1 MLDLPGAVRIIQN
14 LMRELLR
21 PELQLVEYCQH
32 VMDQTQHMLD
42 FDIGW
47 LLLREGD
54 WLRVVAAD
62 RAHSGDIGRS
72 LPVADSVCGYC
83 ALQRQPVNIPNLA
96 DMPDPFR
103 CLYKSLSEKTMRSEL
118 AVPLLVGDH
127 AIGVLNLESSRE
139 NAFDVV
145 AQEFLTLLVSYVA
158 IAVTLARSRQEAAAL
173 GRIGLDLA
181 RQTEMDTVVRSVL
194 AHALALVQGQ
204 FGQVLLREGDRL
216 VVRYTTNQPPADLNL
231 AVDIHDSV
239 SGLAL
244 LELRPV
250 IVPEV
255 TRCDYL
261 VVNLPQTPTG
271 GLPELLLR
279 TTERPRYKRALEAN
293 KASIAAEYALPI
305 CAQGQVIGVL
315 NVETPRPEGFSPEQ
329 REALL
334 AFVGAHSERLA
345 EALLSSRTEVLGELL
360 DQALRCVES
369 SFGQVLSCS
378 GDDLVIEQTTGGE
391 RIGTRVPLNQ
401 SVTGRAVHTG
411 APVYV
416 PDVGQDPDY
425 QRYLGEEMKSELVV
439 PMLLGDQAI
448 GVLNIESPIPGF
460 FTGEHARLL
469 EAFASQAAVAID
481 RTRKF
486 ESQKLAELGSLAGDI
501 VHRLNNPLGAISM
514 RLELLQ
520 RKDFYAEMCAS
531 YPYFDQVIQ
540 QVQADLN
547 TAKATIQELRS
558 VLIPESARLRPVALR
573 AAIVEALDKANLP
586 ASIHVWLDLPDETPP
601 VLANDRLINVFW
613 NLLDNAR
620 KAMPEGG
627 QLNISAAT
635 RPDEDWVWIRVQDTG
650 MGIPAWRL
658 ELIFEVDET
667 TPHDS
672 YAPARGLGLW
682 WTRAHVESFGGH
694 ISVESQEGIGTCV
707 TLGLRRAD

>member
-14 LMRELLR
+14 LMRELLQ
-21 PELQLVEYCQH
+21 PELQLVEYCQF
-32 VMDQTQHMLD
+32 VMDQTQQVLD

-47 LLLREGD
+47 LLLRDGD
-54 WLRVVAAD
+54 WLRVVAAV
-62 RAHSGDIGRS
+62 RQHAGDIGRS
-72 LPVADSVCGYC
+72 LPIADSVCGYC
-83 ALQRQPVNIPNLA
+83 ALQHRPVNIPNLA
-96 DMPDPFR
+96 DMAEPFR
-103 CLYKSLSEKTMRSEL
+103 RIYKSPSEKTMRSEL
-118 AVPLLVGDH
+118 AMPLLVGDH

-139 NAFDVV
+139 NAFDAEV
-145 AQEFLTLLVSYVA
+145 QEFLTLLVSYVA
-158 IAVTLARSRQEAAAL
+158 IAVTLARSRQEATAL

-231 AVDIHDSV
+231 AVDIYDSV

-261 VVNLPQTPTG
+261 VVELRQHPATG
-271 GLPELLLR
+271 APELLPR
-279 TTERPRYKRALEAN
+279 TTDRPRYKRALEAN

-305 CAQGQVIGVL
+305 RVHGQVVGVL
-315 NVETPRPEGFSPEQ
+315 NVETPRPEGFSLEQ
-329 REALL
+329 RQVLL
-334 AFVGAHSERLA
+334 AFVDAQAERLA
-345 EALLSSRTEVLGELL
+345 EALLGSHTEVLGELL
-360 DQALRCVES
+360 RQALSCVDS

-391 RIGTRVPLNQ
+391 RIGTRVPLSR

-411 APVYV
+411 MPVYV
-416 PDVGQDPDY
+416 PDANPDPDY

-481 RTRKF
+481 RTRRF
-486 ESQKLAELGSLAGDI
+486 ENQKLVELGSLAGDI

-520 RKDFYAEMCAS
+520 RKDFYTELCAS
-531 YPYFDQVIQ
+531 YPHVGQVLQ

-558 VLIPESARLRPVALR
+558 ALIPESSRLRPIALR
-573 AAIVEALDKANLP
+573 PALVEALGKADLP
-586 ASIHVWLDLPDETPP
+586 ASIQVRLDVPEETPH
-601 VLANDRLINVFW
+601 VLANERLVNVFW

-627 QLNISAAT
+627 QLSISAAIT
-635 RPDEDWVWIRVQDTG
+635 PEEDWVRIQIQDSG
-650 MGIPAWRL
+650 PGIPAWRL
-658 ELIFEVDET
+658 ELIFEADET
-667 TPHDS
+667 TSHDS

-707 TLGLRRAD
+707 TLQLRRAG